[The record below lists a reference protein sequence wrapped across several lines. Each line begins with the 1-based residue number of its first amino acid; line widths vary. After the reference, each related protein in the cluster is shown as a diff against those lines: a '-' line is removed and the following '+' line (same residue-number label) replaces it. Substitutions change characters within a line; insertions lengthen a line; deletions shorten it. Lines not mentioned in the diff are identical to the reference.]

1 MKIYYEDDANI
12 EIIQNMSVVIVG
24 YGSQGHAH
32 ANNLHESGVD
42 VTVALREGSSSWKKA
57 EEAGLKVS
65 SVRDAVK
72 DADLVMILAPDE
84 FQKNIY
90 ESEIQANLKCNAILA
105 FAHGFNIH
113 FEKITPSENN
123 SVIMIAPKGPGHTVR
138 STYTQGGGVPSLIAV
153 YKDAITN
160 QDFTAKD
167 VALSYAKANGGTA
180 AGVLETTFKEET
192 ETDLFGEQ
200 AVLCGGITALIKA
213 GYETLVEAGYSP
225 EMAYF
230 ECLHETKLITDLI
243 QEGGIANMHYSISNT
258 AEYGDYLSVPKV
270 ITDKTKEAMKEIL
283 ENIQSGNFANEFLND
298 CRQSNDGSGGPFM
311 KSNREATKSHPIEKV
326 GNELRS
332 KMKFLNSQKLVDK
345 EIN

>member
-1 MKIYYEDDANI
+1 MKIYYDDDANLELI
-12 EIIQNMSVVIVG
+12 KKLNVTIVG

-32 ANNLHESGVD
+32 ANNLNDSGVN
-42 VTVALREGSSSWKKA
+42 VTVGLREGSSSWKKA
-57 EEAGLKVS
+57 EDAGLKVK
-65 SVRDAVK
+65 SVAESVL
-72 DADLVMILAPDE
+72 DADMVMILAPDE
-84 FQKNIY
+84 FQKGIY
-90 ESEIQANLKCNAILA
+90 ENQIKPNLKSNAILG

-113 FEKITPSENN
+113 FKKIIPDQGN

-138 STYTQGGGVPSLIAV
+138 STYINGGGVPSLIAI
-153 YKDAITN
+153 YEDSTN
-160 QDFTAKD
+160 GEFSARDI
-167 VALSYAKANGGTA
+167 ALSYAKANGGTR

-258 AEYGDYLSVPKV
+258 AEYGDYLSGPKV

-283 ENIQSGNFANEFLND
+283 ENIQSGNFANEFLDD

-311 KSNREATKSHPIEKV
+311 KSNRKSTEDHPIEKV
-326 GNELRS
+326 GKELRS
-332 KMKFLNSQKLVDK
+332 KMKFLNSEKLVDK
-345 EIN
+345 EKN